1 MKFHVKQDE
10 NLVVGKVDIYC
21 HPDNLA
27 EVSSM
32 VAGLEEST
40 EKISVKKDGATYL
53 LEPNTILYFE
63 AVESKIFVY
72 TEQDV
77 YEIHWKLYE
86 LEEKF
91 KDSSFF
97 RCSKSMILNIEAI
110 EKIAPSFNGKFEAN
124 LFNSEKVIISRQY
137 AKVLKQKLN
146 MGGKRK

>member
-1 MKFHVKQDE
+1 MKFHVKQNN
-10 NLVVGKVDIYC
+10 NLAVGEVDVYC
-21 HPDNLA
+21 HPDNLE
-27 EVSSM
+27 EVTNIVM
-32 VAGLEEST
+32 GIDEPT

-53 LEPNTILYFE
+53 LEPKAILYFE

-72 TEQDV
+72 TEKDV

-97 RCSKSMILNIEAI
+97 RCSKSMILNIEWI
-110 EKIAPSFNGKFEAN
+110 EKIAPGFHGKFEAK
-124 LFNSEKVIISRQY
+124 LFNQEKVIISRQY

>member
-1 MKFHVKQDE
+1 MKFHVKQST
-10 NLVVGKVDIYC
+10 NMAVGEVEIYC
-21 HPDNLA
+21 HPDNLE
-27 EVSSM
+27 EVSNKL
-32 VAGLEEST
+32 AGLKGST

-53 LEPNTILYFE
+53 LEPKAILYFE

-110 EKIAPSFNGKFEAN
+110 EKITPSFNGKFEAN
-124 LFNSEKVIISRQY
+124 LFNREKVIISRQY

-146 MGGKRK
+146 IGGKRQ

>member
-10 NLVVGKVDIYC
+10 NLVVGEVNIYC
-21 HPDNLA
+21 HPDNLV
-27 EVSSM
+27 EISSM
-32 VAGLEEST
+32 VAGLEEPM

-97 RCSKSMILNIEAI
+97 RCSKSMILNIGAI

-124 LFNSEKVIISRQY
+124 LFNNEKVIISRQY

>member
-1 MKFHVKQDE
+1 MKFHVKQNN
-10 NLVVGKVDIYC
+10 NLAVGEVDVYC
-21 HPDNLA
+21 HPDNLE
-27 EVSSM
+27 EVTNM
-32 VAGLEEST
+32 VIGIEESA

-53 LEPNTILYFE
+53 LEPKAILYFE

-72 TEQDV
+72 TEKEI

-91 KDSSFF
+91 KESSFF
-97 RCSKSMILNIEAI
+97 RCSKSMILNIEWI
-110 EKIAPSFNGKFEAN
+110 EKIVPGFNGKFEAKLLN
-124 LFNSEKVIISRQY
+124 REKVIISRQY

>member
-1 MKFHVKQDE
+1 MKFHVKQDTDLAIGE
-10 NLVVGKVDIYC
+10 VDIYC
-21 HPDNLA
+21 HPNDLEAVTN
-27 EVSSM
+27 M
-32 VAGLEEST
+32 VAELEEAT

-53 LEPNTILYFE
+53 LEPKAILYFE
-63 AVESKIFVY
+63 AVENKIFVY
-72 TEQDV
+72 TEEDV

-110 EKIAPSFNGKFEAN
+110 EKITPSFNGKFEAN
-124 LFNSEKVIISRQY
+124 LFNREKVIISRQY